1 MTNRTPENYNWEK
14 LEFKNMLLPSN
25 LYSKGRAGRKIEYFT
40 IHHMIIL
47 DNQTRD
53 ESPLVACRN
62 VWVNGRQASAH
73 YGVSGDFVG
82 QYVFDDDTA
91 FANANL
97 ESNRRTIAV
106 EHANKTLDMPGTEND
121 YLVDEKTFFTGAR
134 LIAHGHHHF
143 SLKPKRN
150 VTVRRHGEFTPT
162 ACPGPYMNRNYNRY
176 FDLMH
181 DIYNTIKVGGNV
193 APVPS
198 TPVMGSSLPA
208 RLSIGEIAKEVING
222 VWGNGSA
229 RFDALKSSGYD
240 PHTVQVKV
248 NEILNGIPTKTINA
262 VAQEVILGTW
272 GNDPQRS
279 QRLRAAGYNPAEVQA
294 RVNAL
299 LG

>member
-1 MTNRTPENYNWEK
+1 MVTRTPEQYNWEK
-14 LEFKNMLLPSN
+14 LEFDDMLLPSN
-25 LYSKGRAGRKIEYFT
+25 LYNKGRAGRKIEYFT

-47 DNQTRD
+47 DNETKD
-53 ESPLVACRN
+53 KSPLVACRN

-73 YGVSGDFVG
+73 YGVSGDFVA

-121 YLVDEKTFFTGAR
+121 YLVDEKTFFSGAR
-134 LIAHGHHHF
+134 LIAHGHHRF
-143 SLKPKRN
+143 NLKPQRN

-181 DIYNTIKVGGNV
+181 DIYNTIKVGKPV
-193 APVPS
+193 APVPA

-208 RLSIGEIAKEVING
+208 RSSIEEIAKEVING
-222 VWGNGSA
+222 VWGNGEA
-229 RFDALKSSGYD
+229 RFNALKSSGYN
-240 PHTVQVKV
+240 PNAVQAKV
-248 NEILNGIPTKTINA
+248 NEILNGIPTKTLNA

>member
-14 LEFKNMLLPSN
+14 LEFNDMLLPDN
-25 LYSKGRAGRKIEYFT
+25 LYNKGRAGNRIEYFT

-47 DNQTRD
+47 DNETKN

-62 VWVNGRQASAH
+62 VWINGRQASAH

-82 QYVFDDDTA
+82 QYVWDDDTA
-91 FANANL
+91 WSNGNL
-97 ESNRRTIAV
+97 ESNRRSLAV
-106 EHANKTLDMPGTEND
+106 EHANKTLDLPGTEND

-134 LIAHGHHHF
+134 LIANGHHRF
-143 SLKPKRN
+143 NLKPRKN
-150 VTVRRHGEFTPT
+150 VTVRRHGEFSST

-181 DIYNTIKVGGNV
+181 DIYNTIKVGGAV

-208 RLSIGEIAKEVING
+208 RSSLEDVAKEVING
-222 VWGNGSA
+222 VWGNGTA
-229 RFDALKSSGYD
+229 RFNALKSRGYD
-240 PHTVQVKV
+240 PKTVQDKV
-248 NEILNGIPTKTINA
+248 NEILNGVPTKTLDT
-262 VAQEVILGTW
+262 VAREVILGTW
-272 GNDPQRS
+272 GNDPKRS
-279 QRLRAAGYNPAEVQA
+279 QRLRAAGYNPVEVQA

-299 LG
+299 LR

>member
-14 LEFKNMLLPSN
+14 LEFKNMLLPNN
-25 LYSKGRAGRKIEYFT
+25 LYNKGRAGHKIEYFT

-73 YGVSGDFVG
+73 YGVSGDFVA
-82 QYVFDDDTA
+82 QYVWDDDTA
-91 FANANL
+91 WSNGNL
-97 ESNRRTIAV
+97 DSNRRSISV

-121 YLVDEKTFFTGAR
+121 YLIDEKTFFSGAR
-134 LIAHGHHHF
+134 LIAHGHHLF
-143 SLKPKRN
+143 NLKPQRN

-181 DIYNTIKVGGNV
+181 DIYNTIKVGKPV
-193 APVPS
+193 APVPA

-208 RLSIGEIAKEVING
+208 RSSIEAIAREVING
-222 VWGNGSA
+222 VWGNGAA
-229 RFDALKSSGYD
+229 RFNALKSSGYN
-240 PHTVQVKV
+240 PNTIQSKV
-248 NEILNGIPTKTINA
+248 NEILNGIPTKTVNA

>member
-1 MTNRTPENYNWEK
+1 MTTRTPEQYNWEK
-14 LEFKNMLLPSN
+14 LEFDNMLLPSN
-25 LYSKGRAGRKIEYFT
+25 LYNKGRAGHKVEYFT

-47 DNQTRD
+47 DKETKD
-53 ESPLVACRN
+53 KSPLVACRN
-62 VWVNGRQASAH
+62 VWINGRQASAH
-73 YGVSGDFVG
+73 YGVSGDFVA

-91 FANANL
+91 WANGNL
-97 ESNRRTIAV
+97 DSNRRSIAV

-121 YLVDEKTFFTGAR
+121 YLVDEKTFFSGAR
-134 LIAHGHHHF
+134 LIAHGHHRF
-143 SLKPKRN
+143 NLKPKRN

-193 APVPS
+193 APAPS
-198 TPVMGSSLPA
+198 APVTGSSLPA
-208 RLSIGEIAKEVING
+208 RSSIEEIAKEVING
-222 VWGNGSA
+222 VWGNGEA
-229 RFDALKSSGYD
+229 RFNALKSSGYN
-240 PHTVQVKV
+240 PNAVQAKV
-248 NEILNGIPTKTINA
+248 NEILNGIPTKTLNA

-279 QRLRAAGYNPAEVQA
+279 QRLRAAGYNPSEVQA

>member
-1 MTNRTPENYNWEK
+1 MSNRTPENYNWEK
-14 LEFKNMLLPSN
+14 LEFKNMLLPSH
-25 LYSKGRAGRKIEYFT
+25 LYNKGRAGHKIEYFT

-82 QYVFDDDTA
+82 QYVWDNDTA

-134 LIAHGHHHF
+134 LIAHGHHRF
-143 SLKPKRN
+143 NLKPQRN

-193 APVPS
+193 APVPAA
-198 TPVMGSSLPA
+198 PVMGSSLPA
-208 RLSIGEIAKEVING
+208 RSSIEEIAKEVING
-222 VWGNGSA
+222 VWGNGVA
-229 RFDALKSSGYD
+229 RFNALKSSGYN
-240 PHTVQVKV
+240 PQTVQARV
-248 NEILNGIPTKTINA
+248 NQILNGVPTKTVNA

-299 LG
+299 LR